1 MALQPARTLRDLKP
15 VLKGALTWIPGVQRA
30 FYDQRAAGGTAE
42 AQYCYGVWMK
52 HLSLLW
58 RAGMRTIPAMVAE
71 LGPGKSLGCGL
82 AALLSGVERY
92 AALDVVRHASM
103 FLTIKRCSPGFT
115 FGAGAY
121 AEVPVAFAPPD
132 RRPRS
137 AALDVPSSDPAQPVV
152 TATVA
157 NTTTGPLLEPISALF
172 RSRAPR
178 PPKGWPDYDDMLDER
193 LFPSKILTDERLSRS
208 LAAPRLAELTDAVR
222 ILDAKIQHPWLRYG
236 TWRNAHNVVVAGEA
250 DLVFSHVVL
259 SVVEDQEG
267 FYQWCSRWLKPG
279 GWMSHQIDFSS
290 LEVTNHWN
298 GHLQYSEAVWRIIV
312 GQRPFFVNRARL
324 SRHLAL
330 MQKYGFEL
338 KLVERF
344 ARADGIER
352 SRLAPRW
359 RDMSDDDLTC
369 ATAFIVARK
378 PG

>member
-58 RAGMRTIPAMVAE
+58 RAGMHTIPAMVAE

-82 AALLSGVERY
+82 AALLSGVQRY
-92 AALDVVRHASM
+92 AALDVVRHA
-103 FLTIKRCSPGFT
+103 T
-115 FGAGAY
+115 
-121 AEVPVAFAPPD
+121 
-132 RRPRS
+132 
-137 AALDVPSSDPAQPVV
+137 AA
-152 TATVA
+152 
-157 NTTTGPLLEPISALF
+157 TTMPLLEPMSALF

-208 LAAPRLAELTDAVR
+208 LAAPRIAELSDAVR

-236 TWRNAHNVVVAGEA
+236 TWGNAHNVVVAGEA

-290 LEVTNHWN
+290 LEVTNEWN
-298 GHLQYSEAVWRIIV
+298 GHLQYGEAVWRIIV
-312 GQRPFFVNRARL
+312 GQRPFFVNRERL

-330 MQKYGFEL
+330 MHKYGFEV
-338 KLVERF
+338 KWVERF
-344 ARADGIER
+344 ARGDGIER